1 MSKKFHK
8 VEVVEVTPELAAEW
22 LEKNTDNYRSLKSVK
37 SRRYARDMK
46 NGRWRNTGD
55 PIRFGED
62 GTLVDGQHRLWA
74 LIEAGKTYTFI
85 IVTGLTPDDVDALD
99 QGALRTSSD
108 VLRRHG
114 VEKYRTGV
122 SATLRLLASWDNGLI
137 TTAGSSVIIDTTLGE
152 VPELLELY
160 PEAEKHQ
167 AWAYRVR
174 DLGFTP
180 AAAATARNIIDR
192 VADEDESDAFWD
204 GVEGLVPTDKGD
216 PRRTLAKWARD
227 RKSAKNGRMEN
238 SQQLFAIFTA
248 WNAWREGRQ
257 LSNIRIVERA
267 ARYDDDG
274 TLISRAVYREVP
286 EPF

>member
-8 VEVVEVTPELAAEW
+8 VEVVEVTPELATEW
-22 LEKNTDNYRSLKSVK
+22 LGKNTDNYRSLKSPK
-37 SRRYARDMK
+37 TRRYVRDMK
-46 NGRWRNTGD
+46 NGKWRNTGD

-74 LIEAGKTYTFI
+74 LVETGKTYTFI
-85 IVTGLTPDDVDALD
+85 IVSGLTPEDVDALD
-99 QGALRTSSD
+99 QGALRTASD

-114 VEKYRTGV
+114 VEKYHTGV
-122 SATLRLLASWDNGLI
+122 ASTLRLLAGWDNGLI
-137 TTAGSSVIIDTTLGE
+137 TTAGSSVIIDTTQGE
-152 VPELLELY
+152 MPELLELY

-174 DLGFTP
+174 NLGFTP

-192 VADEDESDAFWD
+192 VADEDDSDAFWD
-204 GVEGLVPTDKGD
+204 GVEALVPVDKND

-227 RKSAKNGRMEN
+227 RKNAKNGRMEN
-238 SQQLFAIFTA
+238 SQQLCAIFTA
-248 WNAWREGRQ
+248 WNAWRDGRT

-267 ARYDDDG
+267 ARYDEDD
-274 TLISRAVYREVP
+274 TLISKAVYRDVP